1 MTSEKK
7 KIEAKL
13 VDQKDYMDIK
23 RECEILKDTQFSGT
37 EKTKLESQT
46 LEGFVLDLIMLGFVH
61 TFSCISVIVQKQN
74 VNELKH
80 FYFRKIEISKVKILP
95 CENKLMKSM
104 ENWIMFKLGKIF
116 SKIKSKIR
124 FEMTRNYQSQLNC
137 IFRMLSLKSW
147 KRIYCRWMPFQV
159 HIELLV
165 MVPHQ
170 LRQMFSMNFLKMLS
184 RKVLKIRLIIIILA

>member
-46 LEGFVLDLIMLGFVH
+46 LEGFVLDLICFVH
-61 TFSCISVIVQKQN
+61 TYSCILVIAQKQN

-104 ENWIMFKLGKIF
+104 EN
-116 SKIKSKIR
+116 
-124 FEMTRNYQSQLNC
+124 
-137 IFRMLSLKSW
+137 
-147 KRIYCRWMPFQV
+147 
-159 HIELLV
+159 
-165 MVPHQ
+165 
-170 LRQMFSMNFLKMLS
+170 
-184 RKVLKIRLIIIILA
+184 

>member
-46 LEGFVLDLIMLGFVH
+46 LEGFVLDLRTTGSVQPFCAHL
-61 TFSCISVIVQKQN
+61 SCSHRNKN
-74 VNELKH
+74 LNKLKH
-80 FYFRKIEISKVKILP
+80 FYFRKIEIFKVKILP

-104 ENWIMFKLGKIF
+104 EN
-116 SKIKSKIR
+116 
-124 FEMTRNYQSQLNC
+124 
-137 IFRMLSLKSW
+137 
-147 KRIYCRWMPFQV
+147 
-159 HIELLV
+159 
-165 MVPHQ
+165 
-170 LRQMFSMNFLKMLS
+170 
-184 RKVLKIRLIIIILA
+184 